1 MVTRVEELLLQ
12 KNNIYYLKKRLNLIC
27 NVSLWKFKSFFTLS
41 PIFTNISSSFHVN
54 FKKIFTCLRSV
65 CRISKNTD
73 QNKMDAFQNCQSG
86 CVGISVQWRNY
97 CTGENLIKCGSV
109 CFPVHVACAC
119 DLYHGNWKRN
129 LRKFVYIVQYII
141 CFLTLNHLYC
151 IAIV

>member
-109 CFPVHVACAC
+109 CFPVHVI
-119 DLYHGNWKRN
+119 YIHGNLTRSGIYVN
-129 LRKFVYIVQYII
+129 LCILYNILYVFLHWIIYIV
-141 CFLTLNHLYC
+141 
-151 IAIV
+151 